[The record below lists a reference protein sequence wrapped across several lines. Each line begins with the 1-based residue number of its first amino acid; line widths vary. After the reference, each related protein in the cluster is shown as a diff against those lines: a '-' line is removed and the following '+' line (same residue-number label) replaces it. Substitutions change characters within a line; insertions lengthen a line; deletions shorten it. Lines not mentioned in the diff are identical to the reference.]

1 MTPEHQRQVAEA
13 REVLARLSDE
23 LLHIGA
29 TSADTRAL
37 EASIRQLDD
46 FFLLVVVGEFNAGK
60 SALINALL
68 SERLVDEGVT
78 PTTAQVAVLTYGD
91 TVTRMGDGRGAQIV
105 TAPVELLRTLH
116 VVDTPGTNAI
126 LREHERLT
134 TDFVP
139 RSDVVLFLT
148 SADRPYTETER
159 QFMALLRDWG
169 KKILIVVNKMDIVPD
184 AEDRSRV
191 LEFVRGAAERE
202 LGLWPQV
209 LGVSAR
215 LAMRAR
221 HGDPSLWSASGFDE
235 LERTIRDLLEPEN
248 RFRIKLA
255 NPLGVG
261 AALVSRYA
269 TIAAERLALLQG
281 DVESLEAIDREIGAF
296 SEQMRRGFDARMDS
310 IQRVLA
316 DMEARGQAYFDETLR
331 IGRVID
337 LLNRARMQREF
348 TETVIA
354 DVPVQIERK
363 VAELIDWL
371 VDQEFREWQAVTSA
385 LLRRRRDNDSGP
397 LGSPD
402 VGTFHSDRARLMESV
417 GREAQRVVDTYDRQ
431 REAGL
436 MADQARVAVAA
447 AAAAG
452 GAAVGLGAIV
462 TVAASTLA
470 ADITGMLL
478 ASALLG
484 IGFLVIPQRRRAA
497 KSLLTVRIAELR
509 ERLAAALRQQ
519 FEQAQERTV
528 QRLTDAV
535 SPYARFVRSEE
546 ERWRSALDRL
556 ETLSLRLH
564 PPAST
569 SVPPSA

>member
-1 MTPEHQRQVAEA
+1 MAEA